1 MLIVATVLVLVWLTF
16 WMLSVVA
23 EAEAVVK
30 VWPDARVVSV
40 SYTEVLTDHVTDE
53 IVADSKKRDQSTL

>member
-1 MLIVATVLVLVWLTF
+1 
-16 WMLSVVA
+16 MLSVVA